1 MKLMT
6 LKINFKNMTKRKAQE
21 EKKTSKKIK
30 KKRIARSKTEI
41 FKEKIVE
48 QLTTSPFIET
58 ACRKLNLSRA
68 SVYRWMKEDYEFKK
82 NVDEAITISNGA
94 INDLAK
100 GKLVEA
106 IQNNDSGMIKYH
118 LSKRHEEYMRKEDI
132 IVEEK
137 QILTPE
143 RMAEINRRIKMWDGV
158 GLDDE
163 DKEEDEDEDEN
174 KDEDS

>member
-48 QLTTSPFIET
+48 QLTISPFIET

-82 NVDEAITISNGA
+82 NVDEAITISNGS

-118 LSKRHEEYMRKEDI
+118 LSKRHEEYMKKEDKV
-132 IVEEK
+132 VEEK
-137 QILTPE
+137 QVLTPE
-143 RMAEINRRIKMWDGV
+143 RVAEIEKRFKMWDDV
-158 GLDDE
+158 NSNEEEDD
-163 DKEEDEDEDEN
+163 DEDEDED
-174 KDEDS
+174 K

>member
-68 SVYRWMKEDYEFKK
+68 SVYRWMKEDCEFKK
-82 NVDEAITISNGA
+82 NVDEAITISNGS

-118 LSKRHEEYMRKEDI
+118 LSKRHEEYMRKEDKV
-132 IVEEK
+132 VEEK
-137 QILTPE
+137 QVLTPE
-143 RMAEINRRIKMWDGV
+143 RVAEIEKRFKMWDDV
-158 GLDDE
+158 NSN
-163 DKEEDEDEDEN
+163 KEEENEDED